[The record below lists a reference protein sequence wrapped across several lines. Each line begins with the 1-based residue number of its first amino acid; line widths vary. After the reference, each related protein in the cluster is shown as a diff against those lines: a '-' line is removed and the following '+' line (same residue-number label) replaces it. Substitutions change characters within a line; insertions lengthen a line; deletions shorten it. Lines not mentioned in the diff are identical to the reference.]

1 MARRR
6 AGTETSSEIQAL
18 VDRRTPQQMLQ
29 DQRRASQTVTT
40 SRSGRAITIPL
51 QRGIDVG
58 QTTRQVIET
67 LAQRQETARLE
78 EARAEAL
85 RNAPGP
91 LSRFATNVS
100 KCVGGICSNFVPTN
114 IADVPRLQRTQI
126 CEWGLTELAENIFK
140 PNFFNMFGP
149 NNTGRRTIRG
159 IWELGQDPSMQCN
172 ATILNTLATEENR
185 NCWICGEPTIDTSE
199 IDRDVRLASCDH
211 ILPIAQA
218 SLFLGLFKSEG
229 RIEAV
234 IREVLGDIPPAK
246 QSAIQQF
253 RRMYTASEEV
263 IKLEYAWSHLK
274 CNTLKEDAVFIKL
287 NEREAILGKVL
298 WEVDKD
304 AIRSVLSRIISNEAV
319 TYRTRA
325 WNRGAWIEGR
335 IDSMINGENAKLKKI
350 LDVLGKRQNE
360 KTVHQLYIQSMKRC
374 TLSANPRGASQ
385 LNAQVNLTI
394 WELFGEFAE
403 RISPSFSIRSYL
415 PGFINRLTYTPL
427 PPEQHPHGQGR
438 TKKPRNKKRNKK
450 TRRVKKH

>member
-1 MARRR
+1 VAN
-6 AGTETSSEIQAL
+6 A
-18 VDRRTPQQMLQ
+18 V
-29 DQRRASQTVTT
+29 
-40 SRSGRAITIPL
+40 AIE
-51 QRGIDVG
+51 
-58 QTTRQVIET
+58 RQ
-67 LAQRQETARLE
+67 RLE
-78 EARAEAL
+78 DEALASAQAEAL

-100 KCVGGICSNFVPTN
+100 KCVGGICANFVPTN

-126 CEWGLTELAENIFK
+126 CQWGLTDLARNIFK
-140 PNFFNMFGP
+140 PNFFNMFAP

-159 IWELGQDPSMQCN
+159 IWELGQDETPQCN
-172 ATILNTLATEENR
+172 ATIRNTLATEENR
-185 NCWICGEPTIDTSE
+185 NCWICGEPTIDRSA
-199 IDRDVRLASCDH
+199 IQRDVRLASCDH

-218 SLFLGLFKSEG
+218 SLFLGLFKSEDK
-229 RIEAV
+229 IQSV
-234 IREVLGDIPPAK
+234 LNEVLGDIPPAK

-253 RRMYTASEEV
+253 RTMYTASREV
-263 IKLEYAWSHLK
+263 ILLEYAWSHLK
-274 CNTLKEDAVFIKL
+274 CNILKQHAVFIKL

-298 WEVDKD
+298 WEVDED
-304 AIRSVLSRIISNEAV
+304 AIRTVLNRIIDNEEV
-319 TYRTRA
+319 IYRTGA
-325 WNRGAWIEGR
+325 WNKGAWIRSR

-427 PPEQHPHGQGR
+427 PPEQHPHGEGR
-438 TKKPRNKKRNKK
+438 TKKPKNKKRNNK
-450 TRRVKKH
+450 TRRIKKH